1 MGIFNVFS
9 EEQREI
15 RSLAKEAEKVMA
27 LEPQMQALSDDQ
39 LREKTSEYRNRLQH
53 GETVDDILY
62 EAFATAR
69 EAAYRVINEKP
80 FKVQIMGALAMH
92 KGDIAE
98 MKTGEGKT
106 LTATMTVYA
115 NALAGQGVHVIT
127 VNEYLA
133 GRDAGWM
140 GEIYRFLGL
149 TVGVNKRELSP
160 KQKREAYACDITYTT
175 NSELGFDYLRD
186 NMVTSVDERVMRGLH
201 MAIVD
206 EVDSVLI
213 DESRTPL
220 IISGGKKN
228 TANLYIQADK
238 FVKTLTAP
246 EYETDSFTHEKK
258 LISGDYDIDEK
269 TRQIML
275 SEEGVTKAE
284 KYFKIANLYDTDH
297 TQLVHHIN
305 QALRAN
311 YIMTKEVEYVVTDDK
326 EIVIVDQFTGRLM
339 PGRAYSDGLHQAIEA
354 KEGVP
359 IKEETSTLATI
370 TYQNF
375 FRLYEK
381 LAGMTG
387 TAKTE
392 EEEFLSTYNMR
403 VVCIPTNR
411 PIQRKDLP
419 DEIYAHKKDKYEA
432 LVREVKA
439 LYHKG
444 QPVLV
449 GTIAVETS
457 ELISGM
463 LKQEGIPHNL
473 LNAKNHAKEAEIIA
487 LAGRPKSVTIATNM
501 AGRGTDI
508 KLGEGVQE
516 LGGLRIIGTERH
528 ESRRI
533 DNQLRGRAG
542 RQGDP
547 GESKFY
553 ISLEDD
559 LMRLFGSQNLM
570 SVFNSLGMPE
580 GEQIQHRMLNKAI
593 ERAQMKI
600 ENNNYGIRKN
610 LLEYDII
617 NNQQRE
623 IIYAERRKVLDGES
637 MRDTIYGMIDEVIE
651 KYVTRTIGDDQIPED
666 WDLAELNMNLLP
678 IIPFEPITFD
688 PERDKA
694 LNKAGLLQKLKE
706 EALRLYE
713 TKEAE
718 FPEPEQIRE
727 IERVILLKVTDQHWM
742 NHIDD
747 MDQLRQGI
755 GLQAYGQR
763 DPVTE
768 YRFQGYDMFE
778 EMTESIREETVKALM
793 HVRIEQKVERE
804 QVAKE
809 TGTNKDDSANAPVQ
823 RKTDKISRNAPCPC
837 GSGKKYKYCCGK

>member
-508 KLGEGVQE
+508 KLTPESRE
-516 LGGLRIIGTERH
+516 LGGLAVLGSERH

-533 DNQLRGRAG
+533 DNQLRGRSG

-547 GESKFY
+547 GFSRFY
-553 ISLEDD
+553 VSLEDD
-559 LMRLFGSQNLM
+559 LMIRFGGNKLQKLF
-570 SVFNSLGMPE
+570 
-580 GEQIQHRMLNKAI
+580 
-593 ERAQMKI
+593 ERVGDEKI
-600 ENNNYGIRKN
+600 ESKAVTRSITQAQKRVEGYNFDMRKQ
-610 LLEYDII
+610 LLDYDDVLRR
-617 NNQQRE
+617 QRE
-623 IIYAERRKVLDGES
+623 IIYAERNKILESSEVHEMVHDIFENALDQ
-637 MRDTIYGMIDEVIE
+637 TIEANLTENKKNVDATNLVKSLEMMGLQDEKAIHVSEIE
-651 KYVTRTIGDDQIPED
+651 GKSIQ
-666 WDLAELNMNLLP
+666 
-678 IIPFEPITFD
+678 
-688 PERDKA
+688 
-694 LNKAGLLQKLKE
+694 
-706 EALRLYE
+706 E
-713 TKEAE
+713 TKE
-718 FPEPEQIRE
+718 
-727 IERVILLKVTDQHWM
+727 
-742 NHIDD
+742 
-747 MDQLRQGI
+747 I
-755 GLQAYGQR
+755 GRA
-763 DPVTE
+763 
-768 YRFQGYDMFE
+768 
-778 EMTESIREETVKALM
+778 
-793 HVRIEQKVERE
+793 HV
-804 QVAKE
+804 
-809 TGTNKDDSANAPVQ
+809 
-823 RKTDKISRNAPCPC
+823 
-837 GSGKKYKYCCGK
+837 